1 MVVNYIKDLLFM
13 GYPKYEYDLLPDGLL
28 RDARRAFRFQIN
40 TITKYSLSMSIIAV
54 LVFLF
59 GWLVLGI
66 DEKNINYAMVY
77 GSVAIIVLSLVSIKS
92 KIASLLNAVFYL
104 VSSGYM
110 LFKSFGAML
119 LVVCM
124 LGGVFYVKAFFAHIH
139 LGYIKKR
146 GNIDGI
152 SAVKQIVK
160 GSDNVNESL
169 KLLFEAH
176 QMNDN
181 MTDDKALL
189 FQNKFG
195 VDLGVDDLHDDSK
208 LTAKD
213 LLGLPDVDMNFQK
226 PDLNEGIDK
235 VKKKIGEITDKIA
248 GVEKEEKSRLEWY
261 SYMKNDDKE

>member
-1 MVVNYIKDLLFM
+1 MVETIKDLLFM

-28 RDARRAFRFQIN
+28 RAARKAFKLQIK
-40 TITKYSLSMSIIAV
+40 TVTKFSLFVSLSALAM
-54 LVFLF
+54 FLF
-59 GWLVLGI
+59 GVLILGI
-66 DEKNINYAMVY
+66 DIKNVNFTMVY
-77 GSVAIIVLSLVSIKS
+77 GAVVIFVLTLVSIKS

-104 VSSGYM
+104 VSSGYI
-110 LFKSFGAML
+110 LFKSLGTAL
-119 LVVCM
+119 LVACI
-124 LGGVFYVKAFFAHIH
+124 LGFVFYVKVFFAHIH

-152 SAVKQIVK
+152 STVKQIVK

-176 QMNDN
+176 QVNDN
-181 MTDDKALL
+181 MTNDKALL

-208 LTAKD
+208 PTVKD

-226 PDLNEGIDK
+226 PDFNEEIDK
-235 VKKKIGEITDKIA
+235 VKKKFGEITDKLA

-261 SYMKNDDKE
+261 SYMNNNDKE